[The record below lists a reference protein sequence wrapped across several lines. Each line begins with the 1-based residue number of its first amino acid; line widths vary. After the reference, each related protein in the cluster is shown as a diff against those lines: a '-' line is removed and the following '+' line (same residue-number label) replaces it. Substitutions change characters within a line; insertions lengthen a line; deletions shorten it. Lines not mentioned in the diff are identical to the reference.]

1 MKETIQQA
9 IGVDVAQ
16 KELVCT
22 LSGRNALGQINIAAH
37 KVFSN
42 NPKGLKELKKWQQ
55 KLNPEKVPV
64 QFVMEAT
71 GVYHENAA
79 LFLHTNGYDVKVVLP
94 NKAMHFQH
102 TLDIKTVTDKTSS
115 NALAQMGLEKKLDN
129 WQPPHPVFNK
139 IRQLSRERNQLIEE
153 QTMIKNQIH
162 AEQSGAWE
170 NTSSIQRMKKRITLI
185 ARQIKETVT
194 DMQKIVKAEPWL
206 QEKLNYIC
214 SIPGVGFVTAV
225 TVMSETNGF
234 NLTRNKRQLVSYA
247 GLDVIVKDSGTSVKS
262 KPRISHRG
270 NKYLRKALY
279 FPAFAGIRKNKHMKN
294 LFKRL
299 VQKHGIKMK
308 AAIAVQRK
316 MLELIYILWKKEE
329 MFDAEKY
336 QNQPAVKEIES
347 RSIGTLTELAQ

>member
-1 MKETIQQA
+1 MKETIQQC

-16 KELVCT
+16 RELVCT
-22 LSGRNALGQINIAAH
+22 LSGRNELGEIHIASH
-37 KVFSN
+37 KVFPNSS
-42 NPKGLKELKKWQQ
+42 KGLRDLKKWQR

-94 NKAMHFQH
+94 NKAMHFQR
-102 TLDIKTVTDKTSS
+102 TLDIKTVTDKTSAD
-115 NALAQMGLEKKLDN
+115 ALAQMGLEKKLDN

-139 IRQLSRERNQLIEE
+139 LKQLCRERNQLIEE
-153 QTMIKNQIH
+153 QTIIKNQIH
-162 AEQSGAWE
+162 AEESGAWE
-170 NTSSIQRMKKRITLI
+170 DSNSIARMEKRLTLI
-185 ARQIKETVT
+185 AKQIKETVA
-194 DMQKIVKAEPWL
+194 DMQKVLAKEPWL

-225 TVMSETNGF
+225 TVIGETNGF
-234 NLTRNKRQLVSYA
+234 NLTRNKRQIVSYA
-247 GLDVIVKDSGTSVKS
+247 GLDIVVKDSGTSVKS

-270 NKYLRKALY
+270 NKYLRKAMY
-279 FPAFAGIRKNKHMKN
+279 FPAFAAIRKNEHMKN
-294 LFKRL
+294 LYKRL

-329 MFDAEKY
+329 MFNAQKY
-336 QNQPAVKEIES
+336 QTAIKEIEP
-347 RSIGTLTELAQ
+347 RENGALTELVQ